1 MKYWLIKSE
10 PECYSIDDLKQDK
23 ETSWT
28 GVRNYQARNFIRDM
42 SKGDLVLF
50 YHSGANPPAV
60 VGVCKVGGSAY
71 GDETALNPKDD
82 HFDPKATKEKPIWL
96 AVDMVYVKT
105 LKEPVTLLQ
114 IKNNPRLADMVVAQQ
129 GSRLSIQPV
138 SEKHF
143 TCITSQK
150 LSTP

>member
-10 PECYSIDDLKQDK
+10 PSCYSIDNLKQDK
-23 ETSWT
+23 KTSWT

-50 YHSGANPPAV
+50 HHSGANPPAV
-60 VGVCKVGGSAY
+60 VGVCKVGSNAY

-96 AVDMVYVKT
+96 AVDMLYVKT
-105 LKEPVTLLQ
+105 LKEPVTLPQ
-114 IKNNPRLADMVVAQQ
+114 IKNNPSLSGMIVAQQ
-129 GSRLSIQPV
+129 GNRLSVIPV
-138 SEKHF
+138 SETHF
-143 TCITSQK
+143 K
-150 LSTP
+150 LIVD